1 MGVWGEM
8 VAHAEPIE
16 RLITELAKL
25 PGIGRK
31 TAARLAFHILR
42 IQRRDAQEL
51 ARAIIDVK
59 ERIQLCSEC
68 FNLTDRNPCRI
79 CGDSRRDGEVIC
91 VVEEP
96 NDLMAIEGAGD
107 FNGKYHVLHGTLSPL
122 EGIGPED
129 IKAKELLERVQA
141 GKVREVI
148 MATNP
153 NVEGGATA
161 LYLTKM
167 LKPLGVKVTRIA
179 SGIPMGGDIEYTDGA
194 TLVKALEGRREI

>member
-1 MGVWGEM
+1 MPM
-8 VAHAEPIE
+8 HAEPIE
-16 RLITELAKL
+16 RLINELSKL

-42 IQRRDAQEL
+42 IQKGKAQEL

-59 ERIQLCSEC
+59 EKIQLCSVC
-68 FNLTDRNPCRI
+68 FNLTDRDPCGI
-79 CGDSRRDGEVIC
+79 CNDSRRSDEVIC

-96 NDLMAIEGAGD
+96 NDLMAIEGTGD
-107 FNGKYHVLHGTLSPL
+107 FRGKYHVLHGTLSPL

-129 IKAKELLERVQA
+129 IKAKELLERLESGEV
-141 GKVREVI
+141 KEVI

-161 LYLTKM
+161 LYLTK
-167 LKPLGVKVTRIA
+167 LIKPLGVRITRIA
-179 SGIPMGGDIEYTDGA
+179 YGIPMGGDIEYTDGV
-194 TLVKALEGRREI
+194 TLVKAMEGRREI

>member
-1 MGVWGEM
+1 MPT
-8 VAHAEPIE
+8 HAEPIE
-16 RLITELAKL
+16 RLINEFAKL

-31 TAARLAFHILR
+31 TAARLAYYMLR
-42 IQRRDAQEL
+42 IPREEAQGL

-59 ERIQLCSEC
+59 DRIQLCSVC
-68 FNLTDRNPCRI
+68 FDLTDRDPCRI
-79 CGDSRRDGEVIC
+79 CSDSRRDQEVIC

-96 NDLMAIEGAGD
+96 NDLMAIEGTGD

-129 IKAKELLERVQA
+129 IKAKQLLERVQS
-141 GKVREVI
+141 GEVREVI

-161 LYLTKM
+161 LYLTK
-167 LKPLGVKVTRIA
+167 LIKPLGVKVTRIA
-179 SGIPMGGDIEYTDGA
+179 YGIPMGGDIEYTDGA

>member
-1 MGVWGEM
+1 
-8 VAHAEPIE
+8 
-16 RLITELAKL
+16 LITELANL

-31 TAARLAFHILR
+31 TAARLAYYILR
-42 IQRRDAQEL
+42 IPKGEAQEL
-51 ARAIIDVK
+51 ARAIMDVK
-59 ERIQLCSEC
+59 ERIHLCSVC
-68 FNLTDRNPCRI
+68 FNLTDRDPCRI
-79 CGDSRRDGEVIC
+79 CSDSRRNSEVIC

-96 NDLMAIEGAGD
+96 SDLMAIEGTGD

-129 IKAKELLERVQA
+129 IKAKELVERVET
-141 GKVREVI
+141 GTVREVI

-161 LYLTKM
+161 LYLTEM

>member
-1 MGVWGEM
+1 MPI
-8 VAHAEPIE
+8 HAEPIE
-16 RLITELAKL
+16 RLINELTKL

-31 TAARLAFHILR
+31 TAARLTYHILR
-42 IQRRDAQEL
+42 IPRKDAQEL
-51 ARAIIDVK
+51 ARGIIDVK
-59 ERIQLCSEC
+59 EKIQLCSVC
-68 FNLTDRNPCRI
+68 FDLTDKDPCRI
-79 CGDSRRDGEVIC
+79 CSDSRRNDEVIC

-107 FNGKYHVLHGTLSPL
+107 FHGKYHVLHGTLSPL

-129 IKAKELLERVQA
+129 IKAKELLKRLEA
-141 GKVREVI
+141 GGVKEVI

-161 LYLTKM
+161 LYLTE
-167 LKPLGVKVTRIA
+167 LIKPLGVKVTRIA
-179 SGIPMGGDIEYTDGA
+179 YGIPMGGDIEYTDGE

>member
-1 MGVWGEM
+1 M
-8 VAHAEPIE
+8 VTHSEPIE
-16 RLITELAKL
+16 RLITELANL

-31 TAARLAFHILR
+31 TAARLAFYILR
-42 IQRRDAQEL
+42 IPKREAQEL
-51 ARAIIDVK
+51 ARAIMDVK
-59 ERIQLCSEC
+59 ERIQLCSVC
-68 FNLTDRNPCRI
+68 FNLTDRDPCRI
-79 CGDSRRDGEVIC
+79 CSDSRRNGEVIC

-96 NDLMAIEGAGD
+96 SDLMAIEGTGD
-107 FNGKYHVLHGTLSPL
+107 YNGKYHVLHGTLSPL

-129 IKAKELLERVQA
+129 IKAKELVERVET
-141 GKVREVI
+141 GTVREVI

-167 LKPLGVKVTRIA
+167 LRPFGVKVTRIA
-179 SGIPMGGDIEYTDGA
+179 AGIPMGGDIEYTDGP

>member
-1 MGVWGEM
+1 MPT
-8 VAHAEPIE
+8 HAEPIE
-16 RLITELAKL
+16 RLITELANL

-31 TAARLAFHILR
+31 TAARLAFYILR
-42 IQRRDAQEL
+42 IPKRDAQEL
-51 ARAIIDVK
+51 ATAIMDVK
-59 ERIQLCSEC
+59 ERIQLCSVC
-68 FNLTDRNPCRI
+68 FNLTDRDPCRI
-79 CGDSRRDGEVIC
+79 CSDSRRNSEVIC

-96 NDLMAIEGAGD
+96 NDLMAIEGTGD
-107 FNGKYHVLHGTLSPL
+107 FNGTYHVLHGTLSPL

-129 IKAKELLERVQA
+129 IKAKELVERVET
-141 GKVREVI
+141 GTVREVI

>member
-1 MGVWGEM
+1 MPI
-8 VAHAEPIE
+8 HAEPIE
-16 RLITELAKL
+16 RLINGLTKL

-42 IQRRDAQEL
+42 IPKKEAQEL
-51 ARAIIDVK
+51 ARGIIDVK
-59 ERIQLCSEC
+59 ERIQLCSVC
-68 FNLTDRNPCRI
+68 FDLTDRDPCRI
-79 CGDSRRDGEVIC
+79 CSDSRRDEEVIC

-107 FNGKYHVLHGTLSPL
+107 FSGKYHVLHGTLSPL

-129 IKAKELLERVQA
+129 IKVKELLQRLEA
-141 GKVREVI
+141 GKVKEII

-161 LYLTKM
+161 LYLTE
-167 LKPLGVKVTRIA
+167 LIKPLGVKVTRIA
-179 SGIPMGGDIEYTDGA
+179 YGIPMGGDIEYTDGE
-194 TLVKALEGRREI
+194 TLAKALEGRREI

>member
-1 MGVWGEM
+1 MST
-8 VAHAEPIE
+8 HSEPIE

-31 TAARLAFHILR
+31 TAARLAYYILR
-42 IQRRDAQEL
+42 IPKGEAQEL
-51 ARAIIDVK
+51 ARAIMDVK
-59 ERIQLCSEC
+59 ERIQLCSVC
-68 FNLTDRNPCRI
+68 FNLTDRDPCRI
-79 CGDSRRDGEVIC
+79 CSDSRRNGEVIC

-96 NDLMAIEGAGD
+96 SDLMAIEGTGD
-107 FNGKYHVLHGTLSPL
+107 YNGKYHVLHGTLSPL

-129 IKAKELLERVQA
+129 IKAKELVERVET
-141 GKVREVI
+141 GTVREVI

-167 LKPLGVKVTRIA
+167 LRPFGVKVTRIA
-179 SGIPMGGDIEYTDGA
+179 AGIPMGGDIEYTDGP

>member
-1 MGVWGEM
+1 M
-8 VAHAEPIE
+8 HAEPIE
-16 RLITELAKL
+16 RLINELSKL

-42 IQRRDAQEL
+42 VQKGKAQEL

-59 ERIQLCSEC
+59 EKIQLCSVC
-68 FNLTDRNPCRI
+68 FNLTDRDPCGI
-79 CGDSRRDGEVIC
+79 CNDSRRNDEVIC

-96 NDLMAIEGAGD
+96 NDLMAIEGTGD
-107 FNGKYHVLHGTLSPL
+107 YHGKYHVLHGTLSPL

-129 IKAKELLERVQA
+129 IKAKELLERLES
-141 GKVREVI
+141 GKVKEVI

-161 LYLTKM
+161 LYLTK
-167 LKPLGVKVTRIA
+167 LIKPLGVRITRIA
-179 SGIPMGGDIEYTDGA
+179 YGIPMGGDIEYTDGV
-194 TLVKALEGRREI
+194 TLVKAMEGRREI

>member
-1 MGVWGEM
+1 MPI
-8 VAHAEPIE
+8 HAEPIE
-16 RLITELAKL
+16 RLINELTKL

-42 IQRRDAQEL
+42 IPKREAQEL
-51 ARAIIDVK
+51 ARGIIDVK
-59 ERIQLCSEC
+59 EKIQLCSVC
-68 FNLTDRNPCRI
+68 FDLTDRDPCRI
-79 CGDSRRDGEVIC
+79 CRDSRRNDEVIC

-107 FNGKYHVLHGTLSPL
+107 FRGKYHVLHGTLSPL

-129 IKAKELLERVQA
+129 IKAKELLKRLEV
-141 GKVREVI
+141 GKVKEVI

-161 LYLTKM
+161 LYLTE
-167 LKPLGVKVTRIA
+167 LIRPLGVRVTRIA
-179 SGIPMGGDIEYTDGA
+179 YGIPMGGDIEYTDGE
-194 TLVKALEGRREI
+194 TLAKALEGRREV

>member
-1 MGVWGEM
+1 MPM
-8 VAHAEPIE
+8 HAEPIE
-16 RLITELAKL
+16 RLINELSKL

-42 IQRRDAQEL
+42 IQKGKAQEL

-59 ERIQLCSEC
+59 EKIQLCSVC
-68 FNLTDRNPCRI
+68 FNLTDRDPCGI
-79 CGDSRRDGEVIC
+79 CNDSRRSDEVIC

-96 NDLMAIEGAGD
+96 NDLMAIEGTGD
-107 FNGKYHVLHGTLSPL
+107 FHGKYHVLHGTLSPL

-129 IKAKELLERVQA
+129 IKAKELLERLES
-141 GKVREVI
+141 GKVKEVI

-161 LYLTKM
+161 LYLTK
-167 LKPLGVKVTRIA
+167 LIKPLGVRITRIA
-179 SGIPMGGDIEYTDGA
+179 YGIPMGGDIEYTDGV
-194 TLVKALEGRREI
+194 TLVKAMEGRREI

>member
-1 MGVWGEM
+1 MPT
-8 VAHAEPIE
+8 HAEPIE
-16 RLITELAKL
+16 RLITELANL

-31 TAARLAFHILR
+31 TAARLAFYILR
-42 IQRRDAQEL
+42 IPKRDAQDL
-51 ARAIIDVK
+51 ATAIMDVK
-59 ERIQLCSEC
+59 ERIQLCSVC
-68 FNLTDRNPCRI
+68 FNLTDRDPCRI
-79 CGDSRRDGEVIC
+79 CSDSRRNGEVIC

-96 NDLMAIEGAGD
+96 SDLMAIEGTGD
-107 FNGKYHVLHGTLSPL
+107 YNGKYHVLHGTLSPL

-129 IKAKELLERVQA
+129 IKAKELVERVET
-141 GKVREVI
+141 GTVREVI

-167 LKPLGVKVTRIA
+167 LRPFGVKVTRIA
-179 SGIPMGGDIEYTDGA
+179 AGIPMGGDIEYTDGP

>member
-1 MGVWGEM
+1 MST
-8 VAHAEPIE
+8 HAEPIE
-16 RLITELAKL
+16 RLINELSKL

-42 IQRRDAQEL
+42 TPRREAQEL
-51 ARAIIDVK
+51 ARAINDVK
-59 ERIQLCSEC
+59 ERIQLCSVC
-68 FNLTDRNPCRI
+68 FNLTDRDPCRI
-79 CGDSRRDGEVIC
+79 CSDARRDSEVIC

-96 NDLMAIEGAGD
+96 NDLMAIEGTGD
-107 FNGKYHVLHGTLSPL
+107 FRGKYHVLHGTLAPL

-129 IKAKELLERVQA
+129 IKAKELLERLET
-141 GKVREVI
+141 GKVKEVI

-161 LYLTKM
+161 LYLTK
-167 LKPLGVKVTRIA
+167 LIKPLGVKVTRIA
-179 SGIPMGGDIEYTDGA
+179 YGIPMGGDIEYTDGV

>member
-1 MGVWGEM
+1 MPT
-8 VAHAEPIE
+8 HAEPIE
-16 RLITELAKL
+16 RLITELANL

-31 TAARLAFHILR
+31 TAARLAFYILR
-42 IQRRDAQEL
+42 IPKRDAQEL
-51 ARAIIDVK
+51 ARAIMDVK
-59 ERIQLCSEC
+59 ERIQLCSVC
-68 FNLTDRNPCRI
+68 FNLTDRDPCRI
-79 CGDSRRDGEVIC
+79 CSDSRRNGEVIC

-96 NDLMAIEGAGD
+96 SDLMAIEGTGD
-107 FNGKYHVLHGTLSPL
+107 YNGKYHVLHGTLSPL

-129 IKAKELLERVQA
+129 IKAKELVERVET
-141 GKVREVI
+141 GTVREVI

>member
-1 MGVWGEM
+1 MPTY
-8 VAHAEPIE
+8 AEPIE
-16 RLITELAKL
+16 RLINELAKL

-31 TAARLAFHILR
+31 TAARLAYFILR
-42 IQRRDAQEL
+42 IPRGDAQNL

-59 ERIQLCSEC
+59 ERIQLCSVC
-68 FNLTDRNPCRI
+68 FNLTDRDPCRI
-79 CGDSRRDGEVIC
+79 CNDSRRDNEVIC

-96 NDLMAIEGAGD
+96 NDLMAIEGTGD
-107 FNGKYHVLHGTLSPL
+107 FNGKYHVLHGALSPL

-129 IKAKELLERVQA
+129 IKTKELLERLET

-161 LYLTKM
+161 LYLTE
-167 LKPLGVKVTRIA
+167 LIKPLGVKVTRIA
-179 SGIPMGGDIEYTDGA
+179 YGIPMGGDIEYADGA

>member
-1 MGVWGEM
+1 MPI
-8 VAHAEPIE
+8 HAEPIE
-16 RLITELAKL
+16 RLINELTRL

-42 IQRRDAQEL
+42 IPKKEAQEL
-51 ARAIIDVK
+51 ARGIIDVK
-59 ERIQLCSEC
+59 ERIQLCSVC
-68 FNLTDRNPCRI
+68 FDLTDRDPCRI
-79 CGDSRRDGEVIC
+79 CSDSRRNEEIIC

-107 FNGKYHVLHGTLSPL
+107 FHGKYHVLHGTLSPL

-129 IKAKELLERVQA
+129 IKVKELLQRLET
-141 GKVREVI
+141 GKVKEVI

-161 LYLTKM
+161 LYLTE
-167 LKPLGVKVTRIA
+167 LIKPFGVKVTRIA
-179 SGIPMGGDIEYTDGA
+179 YGIPMGGDIEYTDGD
-194 TLVKALEGRREI
+194 TLAKALEGRREI

>member
-1 MGVWGEM
+1 MPI
-8 VAHAEPIE
+8 HAEPIG
-16 RLITELAKL
+16 RLINELTKL

-42 IQRRDAQEL
+42 IPKREAQEL
-51 ARAIIDVK
+51 ARGIIDVK
-59 ERIQLCSEC
+59 EKIQLCSVC
-68 FNLTDRNPCRI
+68 FDLTDKNPCRI
-79 CGDSRRDGEVIC
+79 CGDSRRSDEIIC

-107 FNGKYHVLHGTLSPL
+107 FHGKYHVLHGTLSPL

-129 IKAKELLERVQA
+129 IKVKELLERLEA
-141 GKVREVI
+141 GKVKEVI

-161 LYLTKM
+161 LYLTE
-167 LKPLGVKVTRIA
+167 LIKPLGVKVTRIA
-179 SGIPMGGDIEYTDGA
+179 YGIPMGGDIEYTDGE
-194 TLVKALEGRREI
+194 TLAKALEGRREI